1 MRLRLLAGGP
11 RRQPA
16 TARPIDLAS
25 LPRARLG
32 GRPPPD
38 GVQQRQPVVMA
49 AARLA
54 RGGPVPRSRHG
65 RRRPGRRLGG
75 GRGKDDFAMA
85 LAGAKPFLRAAPA
98 WPVSRAGSPPTL
110 LRVRPPHKHQTVH
123 DPGDL
128 EHGEDPDPEVTQAD
142 GGQLGVLDGQRRRQ
156 ILAVLPQAVV
166 ALPPAGRPLKVMV
179 DKCLT
184 RLWPLLCE
192 RIGACARL
200 SRDIPAHYQTA
211 GEGRGLDLAREVPRG
226 GVGPRC

>member
-1 MRLRLLAGGP
+1 MRLGYY
-11 RRQPA
+11 
-16 TARPIDLAS
+16 
-25 LPRARLG
+25 
-32 GRPPPD
+32 D
-38 GVQQRQPVVMA
+38 G
-49 AARLA
+49 
-54 RGGPVPRSRHG
+54 
-65 RRRPGRRLGG
+65 
-75 GRGKDDFAMA
+75 A
-85 LAGAKPFLRAAPA
+85 LAIHGL
-98 WPVSRAGSPPTL
+98 PVSDG
-110 LRVRPPHKHQTVH
+110 KVH